1 MEDEEVKEDP
11 GPPGWPW
18 HDRPGHQICDFLQN
32 SAEFPDPL
40 SPGEGSPLLWEAPP
54 QDPHGIVQNS
64 MEFSDLLPQEKGP
77 PFSGAADSGIPW
89 NPAKLHANPGAAPP
103 REGGTLLLG
112 KQIRE
117 FHGIL
122 HNFMRILGRRLP
134 EKGGPFSWGQ
144 RI

>member
-77 PFSGAADSGIPW
+77 PFSGAADSGFWRKFRTIPS
-89 NPAKLHANPGAAPP
+89 NSQIGCQNQRGYP
-103 REGGTLLLG
+103 LG
-112 KQIRE
+112 VGIHQIPME
-117 FHGIL
+117 FQWDSIGI
-122 HNFMRILGRRLP
+122 HRVP
-134 EKGGPFSWGQ
+134 
-144 RI
+144 